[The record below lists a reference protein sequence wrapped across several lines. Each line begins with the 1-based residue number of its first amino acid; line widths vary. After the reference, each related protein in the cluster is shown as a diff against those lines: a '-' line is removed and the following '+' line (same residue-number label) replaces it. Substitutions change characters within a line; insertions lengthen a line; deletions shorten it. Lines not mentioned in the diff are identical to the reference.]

1 MAGKRWWGKPC
12 ATLGCCTDP
21 TAVSTLSIENA
32 ISNSNSELLLPAHR
46 PFQSIARRHA
56 AVSET
61 PNVKSLP
68 STFPIRVSTLALLAA
83 LGIQAGCSSLDSG
96 LSGDSVDYKS
106 TATKTKSLAV
116 PPDLSQLARDSRYQ
130 PQGGVIS
137 ASSAGTAPVVG
148 VTGSPGSPVS
158 AGVTGSAGAATVLPT
173 VAVAA
178 NGGMRVERQGQQRW
192 LVVPMTPEQLW
203 PQVRAFWEQRGFN
216 LVVDDAK
223 AGLLETNWSENR
235 AKLPSDVIRSTIGK
249 VFGNLWDTGERDQ
262 FRTRVERTATGSEV
276 YIAHRGLEETYTSER
291 KESTTWRARPSD
303 PQLEAEMLTR
313 LMVSLGVKDEPA
325 RTLVATA
332 PEVPGRARAVAGGT
346 AIEVDDPFDRAWRR
360 VGLALDRGG
369 FTVEDRDRTLGVY
382 YVRYVDPK
390 NAGKEEPGFWARL
403 MGDTTNPQAAI
414 RYRIAVKGTGDKSLV
429 AVLTSAGAAD
439 VGENGQ
445 RIASLLAV
453 ELR

>member
-1 MAGKRWWGKPC
+1 M
-12 ATLGCCTDP
+12 
-21 TAVSTLSIENA
+21 
-32 ISNSNSELLLPAHR
+32 
-46 PFQSIARRHA
+46 
-56 AVSET
+56 
-61 PNVKSLP
+61 KSLP
-68 STFPIRVSTLALLAA
+68 AAFPIRVSTLALLAA
-83 LGIQAGCSSLDSG
+83 LGIQTGCSSLDAG
-96 LSGDSVDYKS
+96 LSGDSIDYKS
-106 TATKTKSLAV
+106 TGTKTKALEV

-137 ASSAGTAPVVG
+137 ASSAGAAPAAPAAGVAGIAGGAGVVG
-148 VTGSPGSPVS
+148 GS
-158 AGVTGSAGAATVLPT
+158 TATPT
-173 VAVAA
+173 VAVTA

-192 LVVPMTPEQLW
+192 LVVPMAPEQLW
-203 PQVRAFWEQRGFN
+203 PQVRAFWEQRGFS

-235 AKLPSDVIRSTIGK
+235 AKLPTDLIRSTIGK

-291 KESTTWRARPSD
+291 KESTTWRARASD

-313 LMVSLGVKDEPA
+313 LMVSLGVKDAPA

-332 PEVPGRARAVAGGT
+332 PEVPGRARPVPGGT
-346 AIEVDDPFDRAWRR
+346 TIEIDDPFDRAWRR
-360 VGLALDRGG
+360 VGMALDRSG

-390 NAGKEEPGFWARL
+390 NAGKDEPGVWSRL
-403 MGDTTNPQAAI
+403 MGDTTNPQVAI
-414 RYRIAVKGTGDKSLV
+414 RYRIAVKGTGDKSVV

-445 RIASLLAV
+445 RIASLLAN

>member
-1 MAGKRWWGKPC
+1 MISLFPAPPIRIC
-12 ATLGCCTDP
+12 TLG
-21 TAVSTLSIENA
+21 
-32 ISNSNSELLLPAHR
+32 
-46 PFQSIARRHA
+46 
-56 AVSET
+56 
-61 PNVKSLP
+61 
-68 STFPIRVSTLALLAA
+68 LLAV

-96 LSGDSVDYKS
+96 LSGDSVVYRS
-106 TATKTKSLAV
+106 ATTKSKPLEV
-116 PPDLSQLARDSRYQ
+116 PPDLTQLARDSRYQ

-137 ASSAGTAPVVG
+137 ASSAGTAAIPSG
-148 VTGSPGSPVS
+148 
-158 AGVTGSAGAATVLPT
+158 AGQAPATPT
-173 VAVAA
+173 VALAA

-203 PQVRAFWEQRGFN
+203 PQVRTFWEQRGFN

-223 AGLLETNWSENR
+223 SGLLETNWAENR
-235 AKLPSDVIRSTIGK
+235 AKLPSDIIRSTIGK
-249 VFGNLWDTGERDQ
+249 VFGNAWDTGERDQ

-276 YIAHRGLEETYTSER
+276 YIAHRGLEEVYTSDR
-291 KESTTWRARPSD
+291 KDNTTWRARASD
-303 PQLEAEMLTR
+303 SQLEAEMLTR
-313 LMVSLGVKDEPA
+313 LMVSLGIKDEPA

-332 PEVPGRARAVAGGT
+332 PDVPARARTVSGGA

-360 VGLALDRGG
+360 VGMALDRSG

-403 MGDTTNPQAAI
+403 LGDSSNPQAAI
-414 RYRIAVKGTGDKSLV
+414 RYRIAVKGTGDKTLV

-445 RIASLLAV
+445 RIASLLV
-453 ELR
+453 NELR

>member
-1 MAGKRWWGKPC
+1 M
-12 ATLGCCTDP
+12 
-21 TAVSTLSIENA
+21 
-32 ISNSNSELLLPAHR
+32 
-46 PFQSIARRHA
+46 
-56 AVSET
+56 
-61 PNVKSLP
+61 KSLP
-68 STFPIRVSTLALLAA
+68 AAFPIRISTLALLAA
-83 LGIQAGCSSLDSG
+83 LGIQTGCSSLDAG
-96 LSGDSVDYKS
+96 LSGDSIDYKS
-106 TATKTKSLAV
+106 TGTKTKTLEV

-137 ASSAGTAPVVG
+137 ASSAGAAPAAGVAGTAGAAGVVG
-148 VTGSPGSPVS
+148 VGG
-158 AGVTGSAGAATVLPT
+158 GAMATPT
-173 VAVAA
+173 VAVTA

-192 LVVPMTPEQLW
+192 LVVPMAPEQLL

-223 AGLLETNWSENR
+223 AGLLETNWAENR
-235 AKLPSDVIRSTIGK
+235 VKLPTDLIRSTIGK
-249 VFGNLWDTGERDQ
+249 VFGNLWDTGERDR

-291 KESTTWRARPSD
+291 KESTTWRARASD

-332 PEVPGRARAVAGGT
+332 PEVPGRARPVSGGT
-346 AIEVDDPFDRAWRR
+346 TIEIDDPFDRAWRR
-360 VGLALDRGG
+360 VGMALDRGG

-390 NAGKEEPGFWARL
+390 NAGKEDPGFWSRL
-403 MGDTTNPQAAI
+403 MGDTTNPQVAI
-414 RYRIAVKGTGDKSLV
+414 RYRIAVKGTGDKSVV
-429 AVLTSAGAAD
+429 AVLTSAGVAD

-445 RIASLLAV
+445 RIASLLAN

>member
-1 MAGKRWWGKPC
+1 M
-12 ATLGCCTDP
+12 
-21 TAVSTLSIENA
+21 
-32 ISNSNSELLLPAHR
+32 
-46 PFQSIARRHA
+46 
-56 AVSET
+56 
-61 PNVKSLP
+61 KSLP
-68 STFPIRVSTLALLAA
+68 AAFPIRVSTLALLAA

-96 LSGDSVDYKS
+96 LSGDSIDYKS
-106 TATKTKSLAV
+106 AATKTKSLEV

-137 ASSAGTAPVVG
+137 ASSAGTAPAVGVAGVAGVVG
-148 VTGSPGSPVS
+148 V
-158 AGVTGSAGAATVLPT
+158 AGVAGAATVTPAVA

-178 NGGMRVERQGQQRW
+178 NSGMRVERQGQQRW

-223 AGLLETNWSENR
+223 AGLLETNWAENR
-235 AKLPSDVIRSTIGK
+235 AKLPSDLIRSTIGK
-249 VFGNLWDTGERDQ
+249 VFGNLWDTGARDQ

-276 YIAHRGLEETYTSER
+276 YIAHRGLEETYTTER

-403 MGDTTNPQAAI
+403 MGDNTNPQAAI
-414 RYRIAVKGTGDKSLV
+414 RYRIAVKGTGDKSVV